1 MEAANT
7 HAFMAGRRAAHAS
20 DDDDDDDEAELLS
33 QVQAARLH
41 RREAERHTGCKVAE
55 LAALAASLNAQGELW
70 GRRPLAARRVFA

>member
-20 DDDDDDDEAELLS
+20 DDDDEDEAELLS

-41 RREAERHTGCKVAE
+41 RREAERRTGCKVAE